1 MPEQR
6 YPADTS
12 GGAQFSPR
20 VSDELFN
27 PPPANPYEPINLDN
41 SQERRPPATY
51 YEQCQFLK
59 LDDRYTVS
67 DRIKLESIRNIT
79 NEPYKQLEG
88 GTIQIDKNVDLTNQ
102 RQFVSLFAT
111 KTTQKKIQEAI
122 DTEFEEFVPNIADP
136 ADFLARKIAGLE
148 SDVAELLGQTRVD
161 STTIDRLRQQIAE
174 LQAQLDLA
182 RRPPDFINEVPDI
195 VTASGGLFSDRTG
208 LPGAPNAPR
217 IGNML
222 LSKNRTAKLMILV
235 GTVTDITGATST
247 RARLQVYLGEFDG
260 TGSPLP
266 GTVQSLGFSIISNP
280 GITFNDDSIVALRW
294 SNQNLN
300 WSFFRYSRSA
310 GINGGAIT
318 QRELWSTSDFTGPA
332 NAPVFRG
339 NSSVQITDA
348 GIIQIANDGIPLW
361 SSYNRS

>member
-88 GTIQIDKNVDLTNQ
+88 GTVQIDKNVDLVNQ

-111 KTTQKKIQEAI
+111 KTTYKKIQEAI
-122 DTEFEEFVPNIADP
+122 DTEFEEFVAP
-136 ADFLARKIAGLE
+136 APDIIPSLTKAIQDLE
-148 SDVAELLGQTRVD
+148 SDVAELLAQTRVD

-195 VTASGGLFSDRTG
+195 VTAGGGLYSDRTG

-222 LSKNRTAKLMILV
+222 LSKNRTAKLMILL
-235 GTVTDITGATST
+235 GTVTDITGAIRT
-247 RARLQVYLGEFDG
+247 RARLQVYLGEFDEK
-260 TGSPLP
+260 GSPLP
-266 GTVQSLGFSIISNP
+266 GTVQTLGFSIISNP
-280 GITFNDDSIVALRW
+280 DITFGPDAVVALRW
-294 SNQNLN
+294 SNRNLN
-300 WSFFRYSRSA
+300 WSFFRYDRTLGEEASS
-310 GINGGAIT
+310 
-318 QRELWSTSDFTGPA
+318 RELWSTSDFTGPA

-361 SSYNRS
+361 SSYNRG

>member
-1 MPEQR
+1 MSEQR

-27 PPPANPYEPINLDN
+27 PPLANPYELINLDN
-41 SQERRPPATY
+41 IQERRPPATY

-88 GTIQIDKNVDLTNQ
+88 GTVQIDKNVDLTNQ

-111 KTTQKKIQEAI
+111 KTTYKKIQEAI
-122 DTEFEEFVPNIADP
+122 DTKFEEFVPNIADP

-182 RRPPDFINEVPDI
+182 RRPPEFINEVPDI
-195 VTASGGLFSDRTG
+195 VTAGGGLYSDRTG
-208 LPGAPNAPR
+208 SPRAPGAPR

-222 LSKNRTAKLMILV
+222 LSKNL
-235 GTVTDITGATST
+235 
-247 RARLQVYLGEFDG
+247 
-260 TGSPLP
+260 
-266 GTVQSLGFSIISNP
+266 SLIHI
-280 GITFNDDSIVALRW
+280 
-294 SNQNLN
+294 
-300 WSFFRYSRSA
+300 
-310 GINGGAIT
+310 
-318 QRELWSTSDFTGPA
+318 
-332 NAPVFRG
+332 
-339 NSSVQITDA
+339 
-348 GIIQIANDGIPLW
+348 
-361 SSYNRS
+361 